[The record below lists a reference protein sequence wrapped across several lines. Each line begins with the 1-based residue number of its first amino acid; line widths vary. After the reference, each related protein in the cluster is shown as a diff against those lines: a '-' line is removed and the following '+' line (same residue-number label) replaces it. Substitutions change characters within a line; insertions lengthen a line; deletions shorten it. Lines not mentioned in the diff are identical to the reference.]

1 SSSNVFAQGHVIMTP
16 ELLDANRKL
25 TTYAPL
31 PQYPA
36 SALAR
41 HVEGSG
47 IFLLHLR
54 GDGMVERVDIV
65 QSTSHRDLD
74 EACLSVYRQWRFV
87 PSFAAKV
94 HKVKMPVTFSLKI
107 P

>member
-1 SSSNVFAQGHVIMTP
+1 MTP
-16 ELLDANRKL
+16 ELIDANRKL

-31 PQYPA
+31 PQYPPL
-36 SALAR
+36 ALAR
-41 HVEGSG
+41 HAEGSG
-47 IFLLHLR
+47 MFLLHLR
-54 GDGMVERVDIV
+54 SDGIVERVDIV
-65 QSTSHRDLD
+65 QSTGHRDLD
-74 EACLSVYRQWRFV
+74 EACLTVYRQWRFV